1 MARLLLIGFLM
12 AAFFVGGCNKNDED
26 LKAIEKEASKDDAG
40 AVIDSLQGNVN
51 ASTGQ
56 QALGAS
62 SRDSAGADSSAVIRQ
77 EPAGQMS
84 QESQPAANVSVKPG
98 KTAQAPEA
106 KPESAPSSASPPGSA
121 PDSSPMEENLSGV
134 KAGEY
139 TVVIGSYAGDKIAE
153 AMAAKYRERQFPAF
167 VRNISIEGKTF
178 YRLCVGSYPTITEA
192 RQIANT
198 IKDRFSAE
206 FWIDRGK

>member
-40 AVIDSLQGNVN
+40 TVIDSLQGNAN
-51 ASTGQ
+51 ASRGQ
-56 QALGAS
+56 QAVNPSGG
-62 SRDSAGADSSAVIRQ
+62 DSAELESSKAVSPGAARQ
-77 EPAGQMS
+77 AAP
-84 QESQPAANVSVKPG
+84 ESQPTANESTKPE

-106 KPESAPSSASPPGSA
+106 KPESAPPSA
-121 PDSSPMEENLSGV
+121 PPVEESLSGV

-139 TVVIGSYAGDKIAE
+139 TVVIGSYADDKVAE

-167 VRNISIEGKTF
+167 VRNISVEGKTF

-198 IKDRFSAE
+198 IKDHFSTE